1 MFMFFVSS
9 SLQKTINMEVLYVLQ
24 LEDNKWYVGKTT
36 DIKKRFTQHQVGQ
49 GSAWTKS
56 YKPVKIV
63 ENRRLKDQYDETNTT
78 KDYMKKYGIDNVR
91 GGSYTQIVLPDDVEK
106 VLKQELRG
114 DSDTCFK
121 CNLKGHFA
129 NQCPITVREK
139 NLPFSP
145 IGPISGVNRENL
157 PFSPIGPISGVN
169 RENLPF
175 SPIGPIT
182 NEKPT
187 PLRELADRLIK
198 QYGLPKPVKEVEYEC
213 ADCNRT
219 FTTEY
224 GCRVHQ
230 RTCNVE
236 PEPKKAS
243 GKCYRCGREGHYSP
257 DCYASKHIKGQV
269 LD

>member
-1 MFMFFVSS
+1 
-9 SLQKTINMEVLYVLQ
+9 MESLYVLQ

-36 DIKKRFTQHQVGQ
+36 DIKSRFTQHQNGK

-91 GGSYTQIVLPDDVEK
+91 GGSYAQVVLPDDVEK

-129 NQCPITVREK
+129 NHCHIAVREK

-157 PFSPIGPISGVN
+157 PFSPIGPI
-169 RENLPF
+169 
-175 SPIGPIT
+175 T
-182 NEKPT
+182 NE
-187 PLRELADRLIK
+187 
-198 QYGLPKPVKEVEYEC
+198 EVEYEC

-236 PEPKKAS
+236 PQPKKAS
-243 GKCYRCGREGHYSP
+243 GKCYRCGRAGHYSP
-257 DCYASKHIKGQV
+257 DCYASTHVKGYD